1 MPLPDRG
8 PGPDASALERE
19 QALCAMEAAR
29 ASAQYRTEKWRVRLL
44 QAALLSAVLLGWQL
58 LSGTVIDR
66 LFFSDPISVIRAL
79 LHIVVSG
86 LLWWHLEQTLIE
98 MTLGYVLGISLGI
111 AAGFIVSILPW
122 GEPIARPLMLAAY
135 ATPKIALAPLII
147 IWLGIGLTP
156 KIVLAASLVLFIVY
170 FNTLSGIAAVSPGM
184 LATARVMSASG
195 ISLFAKITL
204 PSAAPYVFVAAR
216 ITLPA
221 ALIGAIIGEF
231 MSSNRGIGYLIA
243 AASSRYDTAQVFAG
257 IFSLLV
263 FVLLLNGALSAI
275 ERHALRWRPS
285 ASVSVT

>member
-8 PGPDASALERE
+8 SGFEASVLERE
-19 QALCAMEAAR
+19 QALCASEAAR
-29 ASAQYRTEKWRVRLL
+29 ATAEARTEKWRVRLL
-44 QAALLSAVLLGWQL
+44 QAALLAVVLLAWWL

-66 LFFSDPISVIRAL
+66 LFFSDPVSVILAL
-79 LHIVVSG
+79 FHIVANG

-98 MTLGYVLGISLGI
+98 MTLGYVLGLGIGI

-147 IWLGIGLTP
+147 IWLGIGLIP
-156 KIVLAASLVLFIVY
+156 KIALAASLVLFVVY
-170 FNTLSGIAAVSPGM
+170 FNTLSGIAAVNPGT
-184 LATARVMSASG
+184 LATARVMSASS
-195 ISLFAKITL
+195 IALFAKITL

-257 IFSLLV
+257 ILSLLV
-263 FVLLLNGALSAI
+263 FVLLLNGALSAV
-275 ERHALRWRPS
+275 ERHALRWRPAAS
-285 ASVSVT
+285 ATVT

>member
-1 MPLPDRG
+1 MPPPELRSG
-8 PGPDASALERE
+8 SAASALQRE
-19 QALCAMEAAR
+19 QELCATEAAS
-29 ASAQYRTEKWRVRLL
+29 ASARARAEKWRVRLL
-44 QAALLSAVLLGWQL
+44 QGALLSAFLIAWSL

-79 LHIVVSG
+79 FRIIVNG

-98 MTLGYVLGISLGI
+98 MTLGYVLGIGVGI
-111 AAGFIVSILPW
+111 AAGFVVSILPW

-147 IWLGIGLTP
+147 IWLGIGLPP
-156 KIVLAASLVLFIVY
+156 KIFLAASLVLFVVY

-195 ISLFAKITL
+195 IALFAKITL
-204 PSAAPYVFVAAR
+204 PSAAPYIFVAAR

-243 AASSRYDTAQVFAG
+243 AASSRYDTAEVFAG

-263 FVLLLNGALSAI
+263 FVLLLNGALSMV

-285 ASVSVT
+285 TPAMVT

>member
-1 MPLPDRG
+1 MPLPNRG
-8 PGPDASALERE
+8 PGSDASALERE
-19 QALCAMEAAR
+19 QALCALEADR
-29 ASAQYRTEKWRVRLL
+29 AAAQDRSEKRRVWLL
-44 QAALLSAVLLGWQL
+44 QAALLSVVLLAWWL

-66 LFFSDPISVIRAL
+66 LFFSDPVSVVRAL
-79 LHIVVSG
+79 FHIVVNG

-98 MTLGYVLGISLGI
+98 MTLGYALGIGAGI
-111 AAGFIVSILPW
+111 AAGFIVSVLPW

-156 KIVLAASLVLFIVY
+156 KIVLAASLVFFIVY

-184 LATARVMSASG
+184 LATVRVMSASG
-195 ISLFAKITL
+195 IWLFAKITL

-257 IFSLLV
+257 ILSLLA
-263 FVLLLNGALSAI
+263 FVLLLNGAVSAL
-275 ERHALRWRPS
+275 ERYALRWRPAAPAS
-285 ASVSVT
+285 AT